1 MKKHTALFNACMIVL
16 ASTALL
22 MSAGCHK
29 DDTKASSATEAS
41 ATPIATVAP
50 TKATLSPTKPAPTVP
65 SATSTQ
71 PATLPTVQSATFNT
85 QIATGTMPAVVP
97 TGTEITSLPTGSTQQ
112 VATTVDGVIGTEGET
127 AAPYTPESGS
137 LEADPNGN
145 YTISGVVTG
154 YGPNTVIIQTGDGS
168 TYEFNYSNY
177 GTVSYSDL
185 SDGRSITVVSDGD
198 PSGAGVPNAVAV
210 YLG

>member
-97 TGTEITSLPTGSTQQ
+97 TGTEITSLADIQPTLSNRLPLNSP
-112 VATTVDGVIGTEGET
+112 TVMI
-127 AAPYTPESGS
+127 
-137 LEADPNGN
+137 
-145 YTISGVVTG
+145 
-154 YGPNTVIIQTGDGS
+154 
-168 TYEFNYSNY
+168 
-177 GTVSYSDL
+177 VSYTSLL
-185 SDGRSITVVSDGD
+185 S
-198 PSGAGVPNAVAV
+198 N
-210 YLG
+210 